1 MDKEINQIQIKNIIR
16 RRKKSF
22 ISIFLLLFLAG
33 LVVALALPPIYKSEA
48 LIRIEEKEIQENLVN
63 PSTNDYVE
71 KRIGKINQQVLS
83 RTNLEGIIKKF
94 NLYSEGHK
102 PLDVSELVGKF
113 REDILM
119 ETIVSEMQS
128 KPGGKFLSFTVA
140 FNLSYQGKDP
150 VIVQKVTDT
159 LANLYIEE
167 DVKSTERVLN
177 ATTNF
182 LKAELERLKN
192 EIEIQEK
199 KVSEYK
205 KKHIR
210 ELPTDIS
217 YNIHV
222 ITRLEQDIDRA
233 NVQLRN
239 LHEKRIFLVSQL
251 AQIEPLSPI
260 VLEGEKFAI
269 NPNQRLK
276 ELNIQLIK
284 LQSVYSDKHPDIK
297 RLKNEIEEL
306 ETQLQSSDDSVK
318 KVKRLRQLE
327 NKLASLEGELGPN
340 HPDVRALKEEIAL
353 VSKEVSNL
361 MNETIKL
368 KISEEKPDNPAYIN
382 IVTQINAINTEIQ
395 AIEEEKKNLIQ
406 SIENYQK
413 RIEKGP
419 VVEKE
424 LNALTRDYEAAKQK
438 YKEVWNELT
447 TAQVAQ
453 KVEGIQRGRRFS
465 LASPAYLPTKPDK
478 PNRLAIILVG
488 LLVAITISSLFAAF
502 QESIDI
508 SIKTEEQLKQITNT
522 PVLASVSYMIT
533 SREKKIMHIKTI
545 GLAFLVIILIGAGL
559 YFTNQYII
567 NLEHLWSII
576 FERIKMIA

>member
-1 MDKEINQIQIKNIIR
+1 MDKEINKIQIKNIIR

-22 ISIFLLLFLAG
+22 TSIFLFLFLAG
-33 LVVALALPPIYKSEA
+33 LIVALALPPIYKSEA
-48 LIRIEEKEIQENLVN
+48 LIRIEEKEIQEDLIN

-71 KRIGKINQQVLS
+71 RRIGKINQQVLS
-83 RTNLEGIIKKF
+83 RPNLEGIIKKF
-94 NLYSEGHK
+94 SLYSEGNK
-102 PLDVSELVGKF
+102 TLDVSELVKKF

-150 VIVQKVTDT
+150 EIAQKVTNT

-167 DVKSTERVLN
+167 DIKSTERVLS

-182 LKAELERLKN
+182 FKAELERLKS

-199 KVSEYK
+199 KISEYK

-239 LHEKRIFLVSQL
+239 LHEKKIFLVSQL

-260 VLEGEKFAI
+260 VLEGERYAI

-306 ETQLQSSDDSVK
+306 ETQVQSSDDSVLK
-318 KVKRLRQLE
+318 IKRLRQLE
-327 NKLASLEGELGPN
+327 NQLASLEGKLGPK

-353 VSKEVSNL
+353 LSKEVNNL
-361 MNETIKL
+361 MNETVKL

-395 AIEEEKKNLIQ
+395 SIEEEKKNLIQ

-424 LNALTRDYEAAKQK
+424 LNALTRDYEAAKHK
-438 YKEVWNELT
+438 YNEVWNEYT
-447 TAQVAQ
+447 TARVAQ
-453 KVEGIQRGRRFS
+453 KIEGIQSGPRFS
-465 LASPAYLPTKPDK
+465 LASPAYLPTKAYK
-478 PNRLAIILVG
+478 PNRLAIILVSM
-488 LLVAITISSLFAAF
+488 LIAITISFLFAAF
-502 QESIDI
+502 QESVDS
-508 SIKTEEQLKQITNT
+508 SIKTEEQIKEITNT
-522 PVLASVSYMIT
+522 PVLASVSYMVT
-533 SREKKIMHIKTI
+533 SREKNILQLKRISLT
-545 GLAFLVIILIGAGL
+545 FLIIILIGLCL
-559 YFTNQYII
+559 YFTNKYFI
-567 NLEHLWSII
+567 NLENLWSII
-576 FERIKMIA
+576 LERIKMIA